1 MARMTRSKPAS
12 IAPPII
18 WGSILIATC
27 LALVTLWNVVIV
39 ADYMHIRALSDARV
53 STGSGR
59 WILLAVGCV
68 LFAGVLTGLIL
79 FLISLIKQIRL
90 NRAQQNFIDSV
101 THELKTPLTSL
112 KLHLQTLQ
120 RGKASLEQVAQFH
133 AIMLEDVDRLSNL
146 LDHVLQAARLE
157 RRQAIVLET
166 LPLRPLLDEVVRD
179 IRMRHGLDQ
188 AAIQV
193 DGADATVRGE
203 PAGLRMVFLNLLDNA
218 VKYSGETIQVE
229 VAIRAL
235 DEGGAEVAVRDR
247 GVGLAPRDLKRVFQR
262 FYRVGSEM
270 TRTRPGTGLGLY
282 IVRET
287 LHLLGGRIRAE
298 SEGEGKGTTF
308 VVQLSGGLDA

>member
-1 MARMTRSKPAS
+1 MTRPKPAS

-39 ADYMHIRALSDARV
+39 SDYMHIRALSDAQV
-53 STGSGR
+53 PSGSGR
-59 WILLAVGCV
+59 WIILAVGCV
-68 LFAGVLTGLIL
+68 LFAGVLVGLIF

-120 RGKASLEQVAQFH
+120 RGKATPEQASQFH
-133 AIMLEDVDRLSNL
+133 TVMLEDVERLSLL

-157 RRQAIVLET
+157 RRQAIALEAVA
-166 LPLRPLLDEVVRD
+166 LKPLLDEVAGTIRD
-179 IRMRHGLDQ
+179 RYGLEPDAIR
-188 AAIQV
+188 V
-193 DGADATVRGE
+193 EGADAEVRGE
-203 PAGLRMVFLNLLDNA
+203 LGGLHMVFLNLLDNA
-218 VKYSGETIQVE
+218 VKYSGESVHVR
-229 VAIRAL
+229 VAVRGLNA
-235 DEGGAEVAVRDR
+235 GGAEIALRDR

-262 FYRVGSEM
+262 FYRVGTEM

-308 VVQLSGGLDA
+308 VVQLPGGPDA

>member
-1 MARMTRSKPAS
+1 MTRPKPAS

-27 LALVTLWNVVIV
+27 LALVTLWNIVIV
-39 ADYMHIRALSDARV
+39 SDYMHIRALSDAKV
-53 STGSGR
+53 PTGSGR
-59 WILLAVGCV
+59 WIILAVGCV
-68 LFAGVLTGLIL
+68 LFAGVLVGLIL
-79 FLISLIKQIRL
+79 FLVSLIKQIRL

-120 RGKASLEQVAQFH
+120 RGKASPEQASQFH
-133 AIMLEDVDRLSNL
+133 AVMLEDVERLSLL
-146 LDHVLQAARLE
+146 LDHVLAAARLE
-157 RRQAIVLET
+157 RRQAIALAPIC
-166 LPLRPLLDEVVRD
+166 LKPLLDEVASTIRD
-179 IRMRHGLDQ
+179 RYELSPE
-188 AAIQV
+188 AILV
-193 DGADATVRGE
+193 DGADAEVRGE
-203 PAGLRMVFLNLLDNA
+203 AGGLHMIFLNLLDNA
-218 VKYSGETIQVE
+218 VKYSGDQVRVE
-229 VAIRAL
+229 VAIRGL
-235 DEGGAEVAVRDR
+235 EPGGAEITVRDQ

-308 VVQLSGGLDA
+308 VVNLPGAIDA